1 MAAQRLDMIVNRQ
14 NFFRSEHQMRTRQTG
29 MTLMELLVV
38 IAILAVIASIAI
50 PSYRRYLIR
59 AQRSDATIALL
70 RLQSAQEKH
79 FLQYGSYVIVKANLP
94 KSHADGGLG
103 IPVKSER
110 GFYDLD
116 VEDTDTGYT
125 AVATPVAGGGQ
136 ADDHQCV
143 EFSVTESGVKLALDN
158 KKADQTVA
166 CFR

>member
-1 MAAQRLDMIVNRQ
+1 
-14 NFFRSEHQMRTRQTG
+14 MRTRQTG

-38 IAILAVIASIAI
+38 ITILAIIASIAI

-79 FLQYGSYVIVKANLP
+79 FLQYGTYVIAKADIP
-94 KSHADGGLG
+94 KAHSAGGLG
-103 IPVKSER
+103 MPIKSER

-125 AVATPVAGGGQ
+125 ATATPVAGGGQ
-136 ADDHQCV
+136 ADDKQCV
-143 EFSVTESGVKLALDN
+143 KFSVTESGVKAAVDN
-158 KKADQTVA
+158 KAAIQTVA